1 MEKIKT
7 KHFQYT
13 GLDDFDK
20 SIDEQ
25 INEFF
30 ESEYINADQL
40 IDVQYSAHSV
50 GGINTYTALVVYK
63 TK

>member
-1 MEKIKT
+1 MEKIRT

-13 GLDDFDK
+13 GLDDFDR

-30 ESEYINADQL
+30 ESEYIGADQL
-40 IDVQYSAHSV
+40 ISVKYSAHSV